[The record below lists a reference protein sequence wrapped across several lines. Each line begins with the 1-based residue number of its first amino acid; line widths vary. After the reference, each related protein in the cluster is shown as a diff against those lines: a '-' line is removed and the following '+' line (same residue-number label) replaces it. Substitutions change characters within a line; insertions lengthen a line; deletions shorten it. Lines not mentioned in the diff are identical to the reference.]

1 MHDFSELSVIIADD
15 SSYFRTVMKSV
26 LRGFGIRNMHE
37 AADGADCLHA
47 INEKQPDVLFL
58 DWEMPVF
65 SGPEVM
71 RQIRNEDSQD
81 PFLPVIMVTAHTER
95 ARVQQATRLGIH
107 ELLCKPVAPK
117 SVYQRLCAVVL
128 TPRPFIRSDSY
139 FGPTPRGYNAPTAK
153 VAPKPAVAEK
163 PAEDAFLL

>member
-1 MHDFSELSVIIADD
+1 MHDFSELSVVIADD

-37 AADGADCLHA
+37 AADGADCLNA
-47 INEKQPDVLFL
+47 VTEKRPDVLFL
-58 DWEMPVF
+58 DWEMPIL

-71 RQIRNEDSQD
+71 RQIRNEDSID

-117 SVYQRLCAVVL
+117 SVYLRLTAVVMH
-128 TPRPFIRSDSY
+128 PRPFIRSDTY
-139 FGPTPRGYNAPTAK
+139 FGPTPRGYK
-153 VAPKPAVAEK
+153 GEVKQAEK
-163 PAEDAFLL
+163 PAPPVEAAEDAFLL

>member
-1 MHDFSELSVIIADD
+1 MHDFSELSVVIADD
-15 SSYFRTVMKSV
+15 SSYFRTVLKSV

-47 INEKQPDVLFL
+47 INEKRPDILFL

-71 RQIRNEDSQD
+71 RQIRKEDSPD

-107 ELLCKPVAPK
+107 EMLCKPVAPK
-117 SVYQRLCAVVL
+117 SVYQRLATVVL
-128 TPRPFIRSDSY
+128 HPRPFIRTDSY
-139 FGPTPRGYNAPTAK
+139 FGPTPRGYNAPTPNA
-153 VAPKPAVAEK
+153 ASKPAEAEQT
-163 PAEDAFLL
+163 AEDAFLL